1 VNPANLPNPQDAKPE
16 GGLLRTILY
25 FVLYGLLILGAV
37 LYLRW
42 KLPRHD
48 NGGGAPGDRL
58 PRGPQDDLDGKP
70 D

>member
-1 VNPANLPNPQDAKPE
+1 VHPANLPNPQDAKPE

-25 FVLYGLLILGAV
+25 FVLYAALILGAL

-42 KLPRHD
+42 KLPRH
-48 NGGGAPGDRL
+48 GDGDTAL
-58 PRGPQDDLDGKP
+58 GSPPRGPQDDLDGKP